1 MLDAPHV
8 LDTETAMQTNSSR
21 RCAVV
26 LVLLFTAVSFAQ
38 APLREVKA
46 NGVSLRYSPDYFSE
60 DSVKQE
66 PRLTMEEVG
75 TDIPIGVAPAHT
87 VISLKD
93 KRPLPALDRG
103 PRYFSP
109 SYSSIAIIPLK
120 DPSVKNY
127 AKSYPDVA
135 SEAIS
140 LRGALTRKARFL
152 GPKPTPPDLNNE
164 DIEQAFHSRIRYL
177 EFPVFSAI
185 SYLTAYTQEDQD
197 DPANNEQLAFVVQ
210 GLTKDGRY
218 YIDAR
223 FAITHPSLPKGI
235 DSTKPMKGLA
245 RKQHLLKV
253 SKDLDA
259 VTNESFWPPIA
270 SFKDLL
276 ASLAIQ

>member
-1 MLDAPHV
+1 MKTRLGLLCV
-8 LDTETAMQTNSSR
+8 
-21 RCAVV
+21 CA
-26 LVLLFTAVSFAQ
+26 LASLFAQ
-38 APLREVKA
+38 AQLREVKA
-46 NGVSLRYSPDYFSE
+46 SGVSLRYSPEYFSE
-60 DSVKQE
+60 HAVKQE
-66 PRLTMEEVG
+66 PRLTMEENG
-75 TDIPIGVAPAHT
+75 TDIPIGIAPAHA

-109 SYSSIAIIPLK
+109 SYSSIAVIPLK
-120 DPSVKNY
+120 DPSVKSF

-140 LRGALTRKARFL
+140 LRGVLARRPLTF
-152 GPKPTPPDLNNE
+152 GPKATPPDLNNE

-177 EFPVFSAI
+177 DFPLFSAI
-185 SYLTAYTQEDQD
+185 SYLTAYTQEDED
-197 DPANNEQLAFVVQ
+197 DPVNNEELAFVVQ
-210 GLTKDGRY
+210 GLTKDGRF

-245 RKQHLLKV
+245 RKQHLLKA
-253 SKDLDA
+253 SKDLETFADD
-259 VTNESFWPPIA
+259 SFWPPMA

-276 ASLAIQ
+276 ASLAMQ

>member
-1 MLDAPHV
+1 
-8 LDTETAMQTNSSR
+8 MQTRSSLR
-21 RCAVV
+21 STVGLA
-26 LVLLFTAVSFAQ
+26 LLFTAVSPAQ
-38 APLREVKA
+38 TPQRELKE
-46 NGVSLRYSPDYFSE
+46 NGVTLRYSPEYFAE
-60 DSVKQE
+60 HTVKQE

-75 TDIPIGVAPAHT
+75 TDIPIGVAPAHA

-120 DPSVKNY
+120 DATVKSFVK
-127 AKSYPDVA
+127 AYPDVA
-135 SEAIS
+135 SEAAS
-140 LRGALTRKARFL
+140 LRRALTQKLRFL
-152 GPKPTPPDLNNE
+152 ATKPTPPDLNNE

-177 EFPVFSAI
+177 DFRLFSAI
-185 SYLTAYTQEDQD
+185 SYLTAYTQEDEG
-197 DPANNEQLAFVVQ
+197 DPANNEELAFVVQ

-235 DSTKPMKGLA
+235 ESTKTMKGLA

-253 SKDLDA
+253 STDLDA
-259 VTNESFWPPIA
+259 AADESFWPPIA

>member
-1 MLDAPHV
+1 M
-8 LDTETAMQTNSSR
+8 
-21 RCAVV
+21 
-26 LVLLFTAVSFAQ
+26 VLLFAAVTLAQ

-46 NGVSLRYSPDYFSE
+46 NGVSLRYSPEYFSE

-109 SYSSIAIIPLK
+109 SYSSIAVIPLK
-120 DPSVKNY
+120 DSSVKTF

-135 SEAIS
+135 SEAAS
-140 LRGALTRKARFL
+140 LRRALTQKLRFL
-152 GPKPTPPDLNNE
+152 TTKPTPPDLNNE

-177 EFPVFSAI
+177 DFPLFSAI
-185 SYLTAYTQEDQD
+185 SYLTAYTQEDEG
-197 DPANNEQLAFVVQ
+197 DPANNEELAFVVQ
-210 GLTKDGRY
+210 GVTKDGRY

-245 RKQHLLKV
+245 RKQHLILV
-253 SKDLDA
+253 SKNLDA
-259 VTNESFWPPIA
+259 ATDESFWPPIA

>member
-1 MLDAPHV
+1 MLFA
-8 LDTETAMQTNSSR
+8 
-21 RCAVV
+21 
-26 LVLLFTAVSFAQ
+26 AVSLAQ
-38 APLREVKA
+38 APLREVKDG
-46 NGVSLRYSPDYFSE
+46 GVSLKYSPEYFSE
-60 DSVKQE
+60 HTVKQE

-109 SYSSIAIIPLK
+109 SYSSVAIIPLK
-120 DPSVKNY
+120 DPSVKNF

-135 SEAIS
+135 SEAAS
-140 LRGALTRKARFL
+140 LRRALTQKLRF
-152 GPKPTPPDLNNE
+152 PAFKPTPPDLNNE

-177 EFPVFSAI
+177 DFPLFSAI
-185 SYLTAYTQEDQD
+185 SYLTAYTQEDQG
-197 DPANNEQLAFVVQ
+197 DPANNEELALVVQ
-210 GLTKDGRY
+210 GLTKDGRF

-235 DSTKPMKGLA
+235 DSTKTMKGLV

-253 SKDLDA
+253 SKELDA
-259 VTNESFWPPIA
+259 VADESFWPPMA
-270 SFKDLL
+270 SFKDML
-276 ASLAIQ
+276 ASLAVP

>member
-1 MLDAPHV
+1 
-8 LDTETAMQTNSSR
+8 MQIPSNR
-21 RCAVV
+21 RSAVALGLLCA
-26 LVLLFTAVSFAQ
+26 AVSLAQ
-38 APLREVKA
+38 PSLREVKE
-46 NGVSLRYSPDYFSE
+46 NGVSLRYSPEYFSE
-60 DSVKQE
+60 HTVKQE

-75 TDIPIGVAPAHT
+75 TDIPIGVAPAHP

-127 AKSYPDVA
+127 VKSYPDVA
-135 SEAIS
+135 SEAAS
-140 LRGALTRKARFL
+140 LRRALAQKLRFL
-152 GPKPTPPDLNNE
+152 APKPTPPDLNNE
-164 DIEQAFHSRIRYL
+164 DIEQAFHGRIRYL
-177 EFPVFSAI
+177 DFPLFSTI
-185 SYLTAYTQEDQD
+185 SYLTAYTQEDEG
-197 DPANNEQLAFVVQ
+197 DPVNNEELAFVVQ

-259 VTNESFWPPIA
+259 VADESFWPPVG

-276 ASLAIQ
+276 ASLAIR